1 MCSNF
6 ITNSRRILSCY
17 QFNFLELLAVK
28 TKFFNKMLLSWRRPV
43 FLNEIKMANV
53 KSSDK
58 VLLIGSGIFPSEA
71 IIIAQE
77 TGAKVIGIDN
87 SPVAVKHAKRYVN
100 KNKLNDVVEIKLVDG
115 SDIKVKNFNVI
126 FIAINV
132 FPIDGVLLNI
142 SKDLKTG
149 SRVLCKSMKND
160 IPDTLNRTGLSE
172 FFEIKEQIKNPQTQ
186 SFLLVKK

>member
-149 SRVLCKSMKND
+149 LRVLCKSMKND